1 MLTPGDWEVRL
12 GFREGLGLRERA
24 DWEAPRSGAGE
35 PVLKLLGELVAH
47 PMEGL
52 VRPAGEVAHHLG
64 GVLDALREV
73 LSHVLA
79 GPLDP
84 VPSSGLSII

>member
-1 MLTPGDWEVRL
+1 
-12 GFREGLGLRERA
+12 
-24 DWEAPRSGAGE
+24 
-35 PVLKLLGELVAH
+35 
-47 PMEGL
+47 MEGL